1 MSQPPGD
8 ADNQPTDAPDQP
20 TEPTRPLGGEVP
32 PPGYGPPGYG
42 GSGYAAPGYGAPAY
56 GSMPPAPG
64 QPPVAP
70 YQFVPPPTHGRGLA
84 SMILGIVSLVLCFG
98 YGLGLLGS
106 PVAWWLGAK
115 SLKEIDAAPGQYSGR
130 GFAQTGQIL
139 GIVGTVL
146 LGLFLLAVL
155 VILVIV
161 VVVNA
166 DSSATRIP
174 AESL

>member
-1 MSQPPGD
+1 MRQPPGD
-8 ADNQPTDAPDQP
+8 SDDEQPSDAPHQPTQP
-20 TEPTRPLGGEVP
+20 TQPVTGEVP
-32 PPGYGPPGYG
+32 SPGYGYGAPGYGPPGYG
-42 GSGYAAPGYGAPAY
+42 APTY
-56 GSMPPAPG
+56 GSVPPAAG
-64 QPPVAP
+64 QPPMAP

-98 YGLGLLGS
+98 YGIGLFGS

-115 SLKEIDAAPGQYSGR
+115 ALKEIDAAPGRYSGR

-146 LGLFLLAVL
+146 LGLLLLAL
-155 VILVIV
+155 IVILVIV

-166 DSSATRIP
+166 DSSGPQIP
-174 AESL
+174 AESF

>member
-8 ADNQPTDAPDQP
+8 SDSEQPSHAPDQP
-20 TEPTRPLGGEVP
+20 TQPVAGGYGP
-32 PPGYGPPGYG
+32 PGGYAPPGYGPPV
-42 GSGYAAPGYGAPAY
+42 AA
-56 GSMPPAPG
+56 
-64 QPPVAP
+64 
-70 YQFVPPPTHGRGLA
+70 YQYVPPPTHGRGLA
-84 SMILGIVSLVLCFG
+84 SMILGIISLVLCFG

-115 SLKEIDAAPGQYSGR
+115 ALKEIDAAPGQYSGR

-146 LGLFLLAVL
+146 LGLLLLAVL

-166 DSSATRIP
+166 DSAGPRIP

>member
-1 MSQPPGD
+1 
-8 ADNQPTDAPDQP
+8 
-20 TEPTRPLGGEVP
+20 
-32 PPGYGPPGYG
+32 
-42 GSGYAAPGYGAPAY
+42 
-56 GSMPPAPG
+56 
-64 QPPVAP
+64 
-70 YQFVPPPTHGRGLA
+70 
-84 SMILGIVSLVLCFG
+84 MILGIISLVLCFG

-166 DSSATRIP
+166 DSAGPRIP

>member
-8 ADNQPTDAPDQP
+8 PEDHQ
-20 TEPTRPLGGEVP
+20 
-32 PPGYGPPGYG
+32 PGY
-42 GSGYAAPGYGAPAY
+42 ATPGYGAPAY
-56 GSMPPAPG
+56 GAPAYGPVPPAPG
-64 QPPVAP
+64 QPPVVPGTP

-84 SMILGIVSLVLCFG
+84 SMVLGIISLVLCFG
-98 YGLGLLGS
+98 YGVGLFGS

-115 SLKEIDAAPGQYSGR
+115 ALKEIDAAPGQYSGR

-166 DSSATRIP
+166 DSSGPRIP